1 MKTPVADFLNKYCS
15 PDTHNIRFH
24 MPGHKGRCPA
34 DLEFQ
39 TDSGKKTVSL
49 GEKYDITEISGAD
62 SLYEADGIIAESERN
77 ASELFGTAAT
87 FYSTEGSSQCIRA
100 MLWLAVTTRREN
112 RNGKTPVIVAA
123 RNVHKSF
130 VYAAALIGF
139 EIEWLLPA
147 VSGSSSESY
156 SLCACDISAD
166 ALDQKLS
173 SLPCPPAAVYIT
185 SPNYLGGMA
194 DIRSLANICH
204 RHGTI
209 LAVDNAHGAYLHF
222 LKPRGLHPIDLGADI
237 CCDSAHK
244 TLPVLTGGAYL
255 HIGSREKS
263 GSDSAGNA
271 CFSDRIN
278 KMIDDARNAL
288 ALFGSTSPS
297 YLTLASLDLCNA
309 CLASD
314 GWYFTALPDFVSR
327 LDGLRSHL
335 AAAGYKIYP
344 SDPLRITVCASG
356 GAVFGSGFAL
366 ADFLRAHGI
375 ECEYADAD
383 FTVLMLTPLNTEPE
397 LCKLEAVL
405 LSAASESS
413 ETSEAFE
420 AFEDLRSVSDI
431 VSVSASGSVP
441 DVGSGANSNAII
453 PDRVLSVRE
462 AFFMPHERIPVSE
475 AIGRICG
482 APAVSCPPAI
492 PIVISGERISAEAIG
507 VFRHYGID
515 EVEVIKEL

>member
-1 MKTPVADFLNKYCS
+1 MKTPIADFLSKYS
-15 PDTHNIRFH
+15 DPDAQNIRFH
-24 MPGHKGRCPA
+24 MPGHKGRCLSGVKNS
-34 DLEFQ
+34 D
-39 TDSGKKTVSL
+39 DSEKLNIFL

-77 ASELFGTAAT
+77 ASSLFGTAAT

-100 MLWLAVTTRREN
+100 MLWLAVTTQ
-112 RNGKTPVIVAA
+112 KKIQSKAPVIVAA

-139 EIEWLLPA
+139 EIEWLLPDSVA
-147 VSGSSSESY
+147 SY

-166 ALDQKLS
+166 ALDKKLC

-194 DIRSLANICH
+194 DIQSLANICH

-222 LKPRGLHPIDLGADI
+222 LNPNGLHPIDLGADI

-255 HIGSREKS
+255 HIGKQVKS
-263 GSDSAGNA
+263 DPDNNARNAGFA
-271 CFSDRIN
+271 DRIH
-278 KMIDDARNAL
+278 KMIDGARNAL

-314 GWYFTALPDFVSR
+314 GYYFTALPKFVSR
-327 LDGLRSHL
+327 LDELRNKL

-344 SDPLRITVCASG
+344 SDPLRITLCASG

-366 ADFLRAHGI
+366 AGLLRANKI
-375 ECEYADAD
+375 ECEYSDAD
-383 FTVLMLTPLNTEPE
+383 FTVLMLTPLNTETE
-397 LCKLEAVL
+397 ICRLEAVL
-405 LSAASESS
+405 LSAVSNSKGGAVPLSDTDGGESGKGNHLKAPAPELADS
-413 ETSEAFE
+413 A
-420 AFEDLRSVSDI
+420 AGLPVI
-431 VSVSASGSVP
+431 V
-441 DVGSGANSNAII
+441 

-462 AFFMPHERIPVSE
+462 AFFMPRERIPVSE
-475 AIGRICG
+475 SQGHICG

-492 PIVISGERISAEAIG
+492 PIVISGERISAEAIE
-507 VFRHYGID
+507 VFRHYGI
-515 EVEVIKEL
+515 ESVEVIKNSR

>member
-39 TDSGKKTVSL
+39 ADSGKKTVSL

-173 SLPCPPAAVYIT
+173 SLSCPPAAVYIT

-194 DIRSLANICH
+194 DIRSLANVCH

-222 LKPRGLHPIDLGADI
+222 LKPRRFHPIDLGADI

-263 GSDSAGNA
+263 GLDSAGNA

-383 FTVLMLTPLNTEPE
+383 FTVLMLTPLNTAPE

-405 LSAASESS
+405 LSAASEAS
-413 ETSEAFE
+413 E
-420 AFEDLRSVSDI
+420 AFEDLRSVPDI

-507 VFRHYGID
+507 VFRHYGIN

>member
-39 TDSGKKTVSL
+39 TDSGKKNISL

-100 MLWLAVTTRREN
+100 MLWLAVTTHREN

-173 SLPCPPAAVYIT
+173 SLSCPPAAVYIT

-314 GWYFTALPDFVSR
+314 GWYFTALSDFVSR

-383 FTVLMLTPLNTEPE
+383 FTVLMLTPLNTAPE

-420 AFEDLRSVSDI
+420 DLRSVPDI

-441 DVGSGANSNAII
+441 DVGSCANSNAII

-492 PIVISGERISAEAIG
+492 PIVISGERINAEAIG
-507 VFRHYGID
+507 VFRHYGIN

>member
-39 TDSGKKTVSL
+39 TDSGKKSISL

-77 ASELFGTAAT
+77 ASELFGTTAT

-185 SPNYLGGMA
+185 SPNYLGGMT
-194 DIRSLANICH
+194 DIRSLANVCH

-255 HIGSREKS
+255 HIGSREKPD
-263 GSDSAGNA
+263 SDSAGNA

-327 LDGLRSHL
+327 LDGLRSNL

-405 LSAASESS
+405 LSAASE
-413 ETSEAFE
+413 TSE
-420 AFEDLRSVSDI
+420 AFEDLRSVPDI

-507 VFRHYGID
+507 VFRHYGIN

>member
-100 MLWLAVTTRREN
+100 MLWLAVTTHREN

-173 SLPCPPAAVYIT
+173 SLSCPPAAVYIT

-194 DIRSLANICH
+194 DIRSLANVCH

-255 HIGSREKS
+255 HIGSREKP

-278 KMIDDARNAL
+278 KMIDDARNTL

-327 LDGLRSHL
+327 LDGLRSNL

-383 FTVLMLTPLNTEPE
+383 FTVLMLTPLNTAPE

-420 AFEDLRSVSDI
+420 DLRSVPDI

-441 DVGSGANSNAII
+441 DVGSCANSNAII

-507 VFRHYGID
+507 VFRHYGIN

>member
-39 TDSGKKTVSL
+39 TDSGKKNVSL

-100 MLWLAVTTRREN
+100 MLWLAVTTHREN

-173 SLPCPPAAVYIT
+173 SLSCPPAAVYIT

-194 DIRSLANICH
+194 DIRSLANVCH

-255 HIGSREKS
+255 HIGSREKP

-327 LDGLRSHL
+327 LDGLRSNL

-383 FTVLMLTPLNTEPE
+383 FTVLMLTPLNTAPE

-420 AFEDLRSVSDI
+420 DLRSVPDI

-441 DVGSGANSNAII
+441 DVGSCANSNAII

-507 VFRHYGID
+507 VFRHYGIN